1 LARYSIK
8 TFGFRGSWGQI
19 QRIEEGFRRIGC
31 HVASE
36 GEDFDFI
43 YSNEL
48 LQGRDAV
55 QCKAATGKPLIRHVQ
70 DLPAAEGTAVAK
82 NIDDLR
88 IHRDAVLSSADV
100 LTTNTLFV
108 VEQFKRFWD
117 YDRAIVVGQPVQFDP
132 DLDGFRARERRNT
145 AVIVGRLADPLKNT
159 DLALKALSL
168 MKKPPDLAMV
178 WVGKAKHKPRSWF
191 RRFRIEHHV
200 EIPAA
205 DLAHLVKTSRLLLA
219 PSLFEG
225 LGLPPIEALAVGTPA
240 IVSDIPVKREIFS
253 GTPMRFHPPHD
264 PADLAEAIE
273 TLLAQPESGWKLVD
287 AFAPKVAAYTVEGVA
302 SKIVAAYETLRS

>member
-1 LARYSIK
+1 MARCSIK

-19 QRIEEGFRRIGC
+19 QRIEDGFRRIGC
-31 HVASE
+31 HVAAD

-48 LQGRDAV
+48 LQSRDAV

-70 DLPAAEGTAVAK
+70 DLPAYEGTAVVK
-82 NIDDLR
+82 SIDELR
-88 IHRDAVLSSADV
+88 THRDIVLSSADV
-100 LTTNTLFV
+100 VTTNTHFV
-108 VEQFKRFWD
+108 VDQIKRFWD
-117 YDRAIVVGQPVQFDP
+117 YDGTIVVGQPVQFDP
-132 DLDGFRARERRNT
+132 DLDTFRTRQRRNI

-159 DLALKALSL
+159 DLALRALSL

-191 RRFRIEHHV
+191 RRFRIEHHI

-205 DLAHLVKTSRLLLA
+205 NLGHLVKTSRMLLA

-240 IVSDIPVKREIFS
+240 IVSDIPVKREVFA
-253 GTPMRFHPPHD
+253 GTPMRFHKPDD
-264 PADLAEAIE
+264 PADLAKAIE
-273 TLLAQPESGWKLVD
+273 TLLAEPESGWKLVD
-287 AFAPKVAAYTVEGVA
+287 AFAPKVADYTVEAVA
-302 SKIVAAYETLRS
+302 QKIVAAYEKLKR

>member
-31 HVASE
+31 HVAAD

-48 LQGRDAV
+48 LQSHDAIR
-55 QCKAATGKPLIRHVQ
+55 CKAATGKPLIRHVQ
-70 DLPAAEGTAVAK
+70 DLPAYEGTPQQKSIAE
-82 NIDDLR
+82 LR
-88 IHRDAVLSSADV
+88 IHRDAVLASADV
-100 LTTNTLFV
+100 LTTNTRFV

-132 DLDGFRARERRNT
+132 DLASFRTRQRRNI

-159 DLALKALSL
+159 DLALRALSL
-168 MKKPPDLAMV
+168 MKRPPDLAMV

-191 RRFRIEHHV
+191 RRFRIEHHI

-205 DLAHLVKTSRLLLA
+205 DLAQLVKTSRVLLA

-240 IVSDIPVKREIFS
+240 IVSDIPVKREVFA
-253 GTPMRFHPPHD
+253 GVPMRFHDPHD
-264 PADLAEAIE
+264 PADLAHAIAA
-273 TLLAQPESGWKLVD
+273 LLNDPESGWKLID
-287 AFAPKVAAYTVEGVA
+287 AFVPKVADYTVEGVA
-302 SKIVAAYETLRS
+302 AKIVAAYETLKR

>member
-31 HVASE
+31 HVAAD

-43 YSNEL
+43 YGNEL
-48 LQGRDAV
+48 LQSRDAV
-55 QCKAATGKPLIRHVQ
+55 QCKATTGKPLIRHVQ
-70 DLPAAEGTAVAK
+70 DLPAYEGTAVAK
-82 NIDDLR
+82 SIDELR
-88 IHRDAVLSSADV
+88 THRDVVLSSADV
-100 LTTNTLFV
+100 LTTNTHFV
-108 VEQFKRFWD
+108 VEQIKRFWG
-117 YDRAIVVGQPVQFDP
+117 YDRTIVVGQPVQFDP
-132 DLDGFRARERRNT
+132 DLGDFRTRQRRNI

-159 DLALKALSL
+159 DLALRALSS

-200 EIPAA
+200 EIPAT
-205 DLAHLVKTSRLLLA
+205 DLGHLVKTSRMLLA

-240 IVSDIPVKREIFS
+240 IVSDIPVKRDVFA
-253 GTPMRFHPPHD
+253 GTPMRFHKPD
-264 PADLAEAIE
+264 DAVDLAQAIE
-273 TLLAQPESGWKLVD
+273 ALQAEPEQGWNLVD
-287 AFAPKVAAYTVEGVA
+287 AFAPKVADYTIEGVA
-302 SKIVAAYETLRS
+302 GKIVAAYESLKR

>member
-1 LARYSIK
+1 MARYSIK

-31 HVASE
+31 HVAGD
-36 GEDFDFI
+36 GEEFDFI

-55 QCKAATGKPLIRHVQ
+55 QCKAASGKPLIRHVQ
-70 DLPAAEGTAVAK
+70 DLPAYEGTAVAK
-82 NIDDLR
+82 GVDELR
-88 IHRDAVLSSADV
+88 LHREAVLNSADV

-117 YDRAIVVGQPVQFDP
+117 YERAIVVGQPIQFDP
-132 DLDGFRARERRNT
+132 DLDGFRTRQRRNI

-159 DLALKALSL
+159 DLALRALSL
-168 MKKPPDLAMV
+168 MKRPPDLAMV
-178 WVGKAKHKPRSWF
+178 WVGKAKHRPRSWF
-191 RRFRIEHHV
+191 RRFRIEHHI
-200 EIPAA
+200 EIPAT
-205 DLAHLVKTSRLLLA
+205 DLARLVKTSRMLLA

-240 IVSDIPVKREIFS
+240 IVSDIPVKREVFAA
-253 GTPMRFHPPHD
+253 TPMRFHKPDD

-273 TLLAQPESGWKLVD
+273 ALLAEPESGWQIVD
-287 AFAPKVAAYTVEGVA
+287 AFAPIVADYTVEGVA
-302 SKIVAAYETLRS
+302 SKIVAAYETLKR